1 LAHNLTCNRQT
12 TNTGQD
18 YLQTDVILTG
28 TGYPRPHA
36 LRAGPG
42 MLVRRGTTILQ
53 FDAGRGTAMRLAALD
68 ISCRDLS
75 AVFISHHHSDHMVA
89 LPDLVLSR
97 WTVRDRD
104 TEDSPLEVVVPQG
117 PAQRFAEHL
126 LDNWSDEIAVRC
138 AHTQRASRPALNCRS
153 YTATESAAVIW
164 NNADLTVAACKVH
177 HEPVDPAMA
186 FKVSSDEG
194 VVVISGDT
202 RVCDEVAELAADAD
216 VLVHEVIRRKPIE
229 NTGYSHILDYHAESV
244 ALGRMAA
251 EIGVPVLMLTHLIPA
266 PDTADEEAQYV
277 DEIRAGG
284 YRGEI
289 IVGQDLSRVTLPLNS
304 NSGNSTPIP

>member
-1 LAHNLTCNRQT
+1 MR
-12 TNTGQD
+12 
-18 YLQTDVILTG
+18 TDIILTG

-42 MLVRRGTTILQ
+42 MLVRRGATILQ
-53 FDAGRGTAMRLAALD
+53 FDAGRGTALRLAGLG

-75 AVFISHHHSDHMVA
+75 AVFVSHHPSDHLVA

-104 TEDSPLEVVVPQG
+104 TADSPLEVVVPQG
-117 PAQRFAEHL
+117 PAEQFAEHL
-126 LDNWSDEIAVRC
+126 LDIWAADIEVRR
-138 AHTQRASRPALNCRS
+138 AHMQRAGRPEISCRS
-153 YTATESAAVIW
+153 FSPSRSATDIW
-164 NNADLTVAACKVH
+164 SNSDLSVAACKVH
-177 HEPVDPAMA
+177 HEPVCPAVA
-186 FKVSSDEG
+186 FKVTSDEG

-229 NTGYSHILDYHAESV
+229 NAGYGVILNYHAESV
-244 ALGRMAA
+244 ALGAMAA
-251 EIGVPVLMLTHLIPA
+251 RIRVPVLMLTHLIPA
-266 PDTADEEAQYV
+266 PDTVEQEQFYV

-284 YRGEI
+284 YQGRI
-289 IVGQDLSRVTLPLNS
+289 IVGRDLSEISLPLD
-304 NSGNSTPIP
+304 GNGLE

>member
-1 LAHNLTCNRQT
+1 MH
-12 TNTGQD
+12 
-18 YLQTDVILTG
+18 TDIILTG

-42 MLVRRGTTILQ
+42 MLVRRGTTVLQ

-117 PAQRFAEHL
+117 PAQQFAEQL
-126 LDNWSDEIAVRC
+126 LDIWSDDIAVRC
-138 AHTQRASRPALNCRS
+138 AHSQRASRPTLDCQSFA
-153 YTATESAAVIW
+153 ATDSAAVIW
-164 NNADLTVAACKVH
+164 QNSDLTVAACKVH
-177 HEPVDPAMA
+177 HEPVDPALA

-216 VLVHEVIRRKPIE
+216 VLVHEVIRREPIE
-229 NTGYSHILDYHAESV
+229 SAGYASILDYHAESI
-244 ALGRMAA
+244 ALGSMAA
-251 EIGVPVLMLTHLIPA
+251 AISVPVLMLTHLIPA
-266 PDTADEEAQYV
+266 PDTPEEEQRYV

-284 YRGEI
+284 YRGKI
-289 IVGQDLSRVTLPLNS
+289 IVGRDLSRVVLPIDGS
-304 NSGNSTPIP
+304 SSD

>member
-1 LAHNLTCNRQT
+1 
-12 TNTGQD
+12 
-18 YLQTDVILTG
+18 LQTDIILTG

-42 MLVRRGTTILQ
+42 MLVRRGSTVLQ

-75 AVFISHHHSDHMVA
+75 AVFISHHHSDHLVA

-97 WTVRDRD
+97 WTVHDRD
-104 TEDSPLEVVVPQG
+104 TEDSPLEVVAPRG
-117 PAQRFAEHL
+117 PAQRFAEQL
-126 LDNWSDEIAVRC
+126 LDIWDDEITVRC
-138 AHTQRASRPALNCRS
+138 AHTQRASRPALSCRS

-164 NNADLTVAACKVH
+164 QNSDLTVAACKVH

-202 RVCDEVAELAADAD
+202 RVCDEVADLAVDAD

-229 NTGYSHILDYHAESV
+229 NSGYSSILDYHAESV
-244 ALGRMAA
+244 DLGRMAA

-266 PDTADEEAQYV
+266 PDTTEEEQQYV

-284 YRGEI
+284 YQGEI
-289 IVGQDLSRVTLPLNS
+289 IVGRDLSRVTLPLNG
-304 NSGNSTPIP
+304 NLGNSTPIS